1 MKPKPASNIT
11 NDQTRYLPVLV
22 SACFLLMLSFG
33 YRAGFGL
40 FLQPM
45 SEANGWGRDVFSL
58 ALAIQNLA
66 WGAVAVLAGGLADR
80 FGNLKVLL
88 AGVLFYGV
96 GMLLMAHSAEQ
107 WQLISSAGLLVGAG
121 IAGTSFGIV
130 LPSIARAVPE
140 EKRGWALGLGTAAGS
155 FGQFL
160 LVPIMQQL
168 IELSGWFMAL
178 QLLGICALL
187 MAIFALPL
195 TPFGGANSASSQPQ
209 ELSLGLM
216 EVLRRA
222 LTVPS
227 YSLLTIG
234 FFVCGFHV
242 AFITVHMPG
251 YLVDKGFVPQVGAW
265 SLSMI
270 GLCNVIGAYCSG
282 LLSSRRPMA
291 RILSLIYAG
300 RVVAISLFVLLPM
313 SLTSVLVF
321 SACMGFLWLATVP
334 PTSGLVAALFGTR
347 YMSFLYGVVFFSH
360 QLGSFSGVWLGGWLY
375 QRFGSYDGIWY
386 CGIALGALATLL
398 HIPIKQRSQQ
408 QLLTVS

>member
-1 MKPKPASNIT
+1 M
-11 NDQTRYLPVLV
+11 
-22 SACFLLMLSFG
+22 
-33 YRAGFGL
+33 
-40 FLQPM
+40 
-45 SEANGWGRDVFSL
+45 
-58 ALAIQNLA
+58 
-66 WGAVAVLAGGLADR
+66 
-80 FGNLKVLL
+80 
-88 AGVLFYGV
+88 
-96 GMLLMAHSAEQ
+96 
-107 WQLISSAGLLVGAG
+107 
-121 IAGTSFGIV
+121 
-130 LPSIARAVPE
+130 PE

-178 QLLGICALL
+178 QLLGISALL

-195 TPFGGANSASSQPQ
+195 TPFGGANSASSQAQDPA
-209 ELSLGLM
+209 LSLM

-251 YLVDKGFVPQVGAW
+251 YLVDKGFAPQLGAW

-270 GLCNVIGAYCSG
+270 GCCNVIGAYCSG
-282 LLSSRRPMA
+282 LLSNRRPMA

-408 QLLTVS
+408 QLLTAT